1 MTAKKKSLKPLD
13 HGKLL
18 EECDHEQSF
27 ADRCL
32 RVFIRDTR
40 TDMDA
45 IIAALAGNDF
55 PEIARLAHRIK
66 GASASI
72 RAEFLREK
80 AEHLENSALT
90 RVSTPVY
97 DGIALLKIEFEHF
110 SRYIAALP
118 IDSE

>member
-1 MTAKKKSLKPLD
+1 MAAKQKRLKPLD
-13 HGKLL
+13 QKRLL
-18 EECDHEQSF
+18 EECDEEQSF

-32 RVFIRDTR
+32 RVFIRDTQA
-40 TDMDA
+40 DMDA
-45 IIAALAGNDF
+45 IAVALAGKDF
-55 PEIARLAHRIK
+55 PEIVRLAHRIK

-90 RVSTPVY
+90 GASTRTINC
-97 DGIALLKIEFEHF
+97 IALLKSEFEHF